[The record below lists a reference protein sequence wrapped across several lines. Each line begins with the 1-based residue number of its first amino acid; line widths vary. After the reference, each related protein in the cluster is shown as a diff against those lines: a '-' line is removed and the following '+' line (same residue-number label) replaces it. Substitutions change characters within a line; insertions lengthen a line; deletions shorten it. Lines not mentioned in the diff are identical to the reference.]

1 MTSTKLQLLEQS
13 VAAATAKMVEQGA
26 IDQETSTAVW
36 TASGNKAGERLL
48 YGSIIECADPTS
60 QNVTYYTTATS
71 GDLVSGANNQEKLT
85 LQKNGGNGATTK
97 KTGAE
102 LAAVGIRRIALG
114 VLTAGQH
121 AGAYATSVEI
131 GGLPATLSPIAGDP
145 FRQLAVAINDG
156 DAQAMDIEAALSAAN
171 LKWRMWDGKRGG
183 AEATPVGPDLMP
195 IAAANALAAPEAT
208 IQGSQLGAALVG
220 ATLRTMGVT
229 DPAGNC
235 TMGELGSFIA
245 AWAGQP
251 KSRDIVSVALA
262 EAASSASRP
271 GGTAQRVAV
280 RAEGEAIIAAARVAL
295 GEIISH
301 ATAVAEKGKQLTD
314 AGLTL
319 NTALVGA
326 YARAAYLDER
336 QVDRLS
342 ASARPPSV
350 PAPADAAAA
359 LAQAR
364 AAQAAKVTEL
374 AGMRDPVAA
383 LALRTT
389 MIRLLEQTGWVPEAA
404 HAALPPP
411 DQAAALGAAGGIA
424 GGGGANG
431 AAGGAAG
438 GEGAGALGSAAGGGA
453 AGMGGLIG
461 EASFAELRPAGA
473 EGLSTADVL
482 GELAKALPARSNG
495 APTSAAEVIDA
506 LSEAVGA
513 KATSGLFGGGAG
525 AAAEQ
530 AAEDFETLVRNSD
543 AVFEGV
549 VGNWAAAVF
558 RLEKIVL
565 AHARS
570 RSPAEAAGQGLP
582 PARRR
587 EAVSESAL
595 RSKVDKASTSEAARA
610 CSAGVIA
617 PLFDEQFVLLESR
630 APVEAGAL
638 QEVARLV
645 GNTDIYCGVAA
656 GYAAHGY
663 TYSNGKAAGSL
674 PAKGEAATTAI
685 AARESLLLFI
695 TMAIENIITRK
706 RAHERAAD
714 VAKLAACILVLDL
727 ELELIVVILG
737 GIRPE
742 DDESGTERDMQFA
755 GTWGSLDETQAKT
768 DMPLA
773 FDRLGSILGAV
784 HSTAGGA
791 PMSASKPGFGIGDK
805 ARQATA
811 RLSPEKY
818 KELFADF
825 FRRVKYAAHARRT
838 RLNQPHVDIEKELND
853 TFTAKYNPLI
863 AEQRAERTTLRCIA
877 EGAPRTPSP
886 KRERDGEAT
895 GEQKPLSARERR
907 AKGLPS
913 ASKEAKLAVAAA
925 ANAAANAAASAAALG
940 GDPTPPKAEQK
951 KTGKDARGDGGR
963 KPPSF
968 APNSISKMVDKVD
981 HMGAVEAVD
990 FLIIKEHGA
999 AADRLECRPCG
1010 FIVLT
1015 GACRSATNAAIK
1027 CLNCAAHASTSP
1039 PGKDV
1044 LSTPAGTAAK
1054 VKAACTARLAADI
1067 TAT

>member
-1 MTSTKLQLLEQS
+1 
-13 VAAATAKMVEQGA
+13 
-26 IDQETSTAVW
+26 
-36 TASGNKAGERLL
+36 
-48 YGSIIECADPTS
+48 
-60 QNVTYYTTATS
+60 
-71 GDLVSGANNQEKLT
+71 
-85 LQKNGGNGATTK
+85 
-97 KTGAE
+97 
-102 LAAVGIRRIALG
+102 
-114 VLTAGQH
+114 
-121 AGAYATSVEI
+121 
-131 GGLPATLSPIAGDP
+131 
-145 FRQLAVAINDG
+145 
-156 DAQAMDIEAALSAAN
+156 
-171 LKWRMWDGKRGG
+171 
-183 AEATPVGPDLMP
+183 
-195 IAAANALAAPEAT
+195 
-208 IQGSQLGAALVG
+208 
-220 ATLRTMGVT
+220 
-229 DPAGNC
+229 
-235 TMGELGSFIA
+235 
-245 AWAGQP
+245 
-251 KSRDIVSVALA
+251 
-262 EAASSASRP
+262 
-271 GGTAQRVAV
+271 
-280 RAEGEAIIAAARVAL
+280 
-295 GEIISH
+295 
-301 ATAVAEKGKQLTD
+301 
-314 AGLTL
+314 
-319 NTALVGA
+319 
-326 YARAAYLDER
+326 
-336 QVDRLS
+336 
-342 ASARPPSV
+342 
-350 PAPADAAAA
+350 
-359 LAQAR
+359 
-364 AAQAAKVTEL
+364 
-374 AGMRDPVAA
+374 
-383 LALRTT
+383 
-389 MIRLLEQTGWVPEAA
+389 
-404 HAALPPP
+404 
-411 DQAAALGAAGGIA
+411 
-424 GGGGANG
+424 
-431 AAGGAAG
+431 
-438 GEGAGALGSAAGGGA
+438 
-453 AGMGGLIG
+453 MGGLIG

-582 PARRR
+582 PVRRR

-886 KRERDGEAT
+886 KREREGEAT